1 MKSIAKANLVKK
13 KNLFRQKHLFYENCD
28 QFFRTWGH
36 PDGNGTCTPLVN
48 QKSEARND
56 MIFTNLETWRHVRG
70 TGWMGKK
77 SCSKSCR
84 EACPVWGNFQQHRFR
99 NKCLTVIHLYLN
111 TYHLYMYKMCIYILY
126 VHVKYTELF
135 SGGHWFLLGNA
146 FKQQT
151 IETSWWISKTFNCF
165 LPSSRFYK
173 SVHVHCH
180 TISF

>member
-1 MKSIAKANLVKK
+1 MKTVPNFSAPEAILMAMAPAPHLWIRNLRPEMTWS
-13 KNLFRQKHLFYENCD
+13 LPTLKHE
-28 QFFRTWGH
+28 
-36 PDGNGTCTPLVN
+36 
-48 QKSEARND
+48 D
-56 MIFTNLETWRHVRG
+56 MWEVRV
-70 TGWMGKK
+70 GWEKK

-111 TYHLYMYKMCIYILY
+111 TYHLYMYKMCIYIYILY

>member
-13 KNLFRQKHLFYENCD
+13 NPLFRQKHLFYENCD

-56 MIFTNLETWRHVRG
+56 MIFANLETWRHVRG

-111 TYHLYMYKMCIYILY
+111 TYHLYMYKMCIYI
-126 VHVKYTELF
+126 YTVCTCKVYGIIQWWALIF
-135 SGGHWFLLGNA
+135 VRKRIQTTNNWNFVMNIQNMQLLSSKQPFL
-146 FKQQT
+146 
-151 IETSWWISKTFNCF
+151 
-165 LPSSRFYK
+165 
-173 SVHVHCH
+173 
-180 TISF
+180 